1 MFCELHDARK
11 RFNELRMSRGFFPV
25 VAYDPNAAGSSNT
38 GQLPMPLKGKGKK
51 GKSKGR
57 GKNLCKYNK
66 PPMKLHDPKGRV

>member
-1 MFCELHDARK
+1 
-11 RFNELRMSRGFFPV
+11 MSRGFFPV

-57 GKNLCKYNK
+57 GKNLFKYNK